1 MRWPAVRSLRGRLL
15 VGTVALLVVGLL
27 AADISAYL
35 ALRRF
40 LSERVDNTI
49 ELVLD
54 RGLARARLAGQV
66 MPGAGVEQLVPANAY
81 VALYDSEGQL
91 VLARLPLQHGD
102 TRPPT
107 VPPISALPA
116 HPVTIG
122 DDPKTALR
130 VRRELLPPE
139 QALPVEINGQVH
151 PVTGLV
157 VGVTLADNAATL
169 RRLVLVQAV
178 AGLLIVV
185 LGVALARLVLN
196 NGLRP
201 LRAVADTAREIGRG
215 NLRQRVPVGDPRTE
229 IGTVATA
236 LNEAFDQRERSEALT
251 RTFVAD
257 ASHELRTPL
266 SAVHGWADL
275 YLNDGITDWDG
286 VDEAMR
292 RIRTETTRMGALVE
306 QLLTLARLDAHQ
318 PLARDEVDL
327 GRVCADVLDSLR
339 VTAAHHRLTL
349 AVDERVT
356 VTGDAAALR
365 QVVQNLVGNAVRH
378 TPPGTPV
385 EVRVHRD
392 NGEDAVLV
400 VHDEGP
406 GLDAEGLAH
415 AFDRFW
421 RADPG
426 RAAPGGTGLGLA
438 IVRDIVGAHG
448 GTVALDS
455 TPGQELTVTVRLP
468 AATSCS
474 PVTPHEPG
482 SRPASRRS

>member
-1 MRWPAVRSLRGRLL
+1 MRGPALRSLRGRLL

-27 AADISAYL
+27 AADVTAYL

-40 LSERVDNTI
+40 LDERVDNTI

-54 RGLARARLAGQV
+54 RGLARARLTGPAMPTAG
-66 MPGAGVEQLVPANAY
+66 MEQLIPANAY
-81 VALYDSEGQL
+81 LALYDAEGDL

-102 TRPPT
+102 SRPPV
-107 VPPISALPA
+107 VPPVNELPA
-116 HPVTIG
+116 GPVTIG
-122 DDPKTALR
+122 ADPETALR

-139 QALPVEINGQVH
+139 QALPVEINGQVRS
-151 PVTGLV
+151 VTGLV
-157 VGVTLADNAATL
+157 VGVSLADNAATL
-169 RRLVLVQAV
+169 RRLVLVQGI

-185 LGVALARLVLN
+185 LGVALARLVLTT
-196 NGLRP
+196 GLRP

-215 NLRQRVPVGDPRTE
+215 DLRRRVPVGDPRTE

-236 LNEAFDQRERSEALT
+236 LNQAFDQRERSEALT

-292 RIRTETTRMGALVE
+292 RIRTESTRMGALVE

-318 PLARDEVDL
+318 PLAHDEVDL
-327 GRVCADVLDSLR
+327 GRACADVLDSLR
-339 VTAAHHRLTL
+339 VTATHHRLTL
-349 AVDERVT
+349 TADEEVT
-356 VTGDAAALR
+356 VTGDATALH

-378 TPPGTPV
+378 TPPGTAV

-392 NGEDAVLV
+392 DADAVLV
-400 VHDEGP
+400 VRDEGP
-406 GLDAEGLAH
+406 GLDAPGLAH

-438 IVRDIVGAHG
+438 IVRDIVEAHG

-455 TPGQELTVTVRLP
+455 APGRGLTATVRLP
-468 AATSCS
+468 V
-474 PVTPHEPG
+474 VT
-482 SRPASRRS
+482 A

>member
-1 MRWPAVRSLRGRLL
+1 MRGPALRSLRGRLL

-27 AADISAYL
+27 AADVTAYL

-40 LSERVDNTI
+40 LDERVDNTI

-54 RGLARARLAGQV
+54 RGLARARLAGPA
-66 MPGAGVEQLVPANAY
+66 MPTAGMEQLIPANAY
-81 VALYDSEGQL
+81 LALYDAEGDL

-102 TRPPT
+102 SRPPV
-107 VPPISALPA
+107 VPPVNELPA
-116 HPVTIG
+116 GPVTIG
-122 DDPKTALR
+122 ADPETALR

-139 QALPVEINGQVH
+139 QALPVEINGQVRS
-151 PVTGLV
+151 VTGLV
-157 VGVTLADNAATL
+157 VGVSLADNAATL
-169 RRLVLVQAV
+169 RRLVLVQGI

-185 LGVALARLVLN
+185 LGVALARLVLTT
-196 NGLRP
+196 GLRP

-215 NLRQRVPVGDPRTE
+215 DLRRRVPVGDPRTE

-292 RIRTETTRMGALVE
+292 RIRTESTRMGALVE

-318 PLARDEVDL
+318 PLARAAVDL

-349 AVDERVT
+349 TADEEVT
-356 VTGDAAALR
+356 VTGDATALR

-378 TPPGTPV
+378 TPPGTAV
-385 EVRVHRD
+385 EVRVHRAD
-392 NGEDAVLV
+392 ADAVLV
-400 VHDEGP
+400 VRDEGP
-406 GLDAEGLAH
+406 GLDAPGLAH

-438 IVRDIVGAHG
+438 IVRDIVEAHG

-455 TPGQELTVTVRLP
+455 APGRGLTATVRLP
-468 AATSCS
+468 GS
-474 PVTPHEPG
+474 PEF
-482 SRPASRRS
+482 

>member
-1 MRWPAVRSLRGRLL
+1 MRRPAVRSLRGRLL

-27 AADISAYL
+27 AADVTAYL

-40 LSERVDNTI
+40 LDERVDNTI

-54 RGLARARLAGQV
+54 RGLARARLAG
-66 MPGAGVEQLVPANAY
+66 PALPTAGLEQLVPTNAY
-81 VALYDSEGQL
+81 LALYDAEGDL
-91 VLARLPLQHGD
+91 VLARHPLQHGD
-102 TRPPT
+102 SRPPV
-107 VPPISALPA
+107 VPPVNELPA

-122 DDPKTALR
+122 ADPETALR

-139 QALPVEINGQVH
+139 QALPVEINGQVL

-157 VGVTLADNAATL
+157 VGVSLADNAATL
-169 RRLVLVQAV
+169 RRLVLVQGI

-185 LGVALARLVLN
+185 LGVALARLVLTT
-196 NGLRP
+196 GLRP
-201 LRAVADTAREIGRG
+201 LRAMADTAREIGRG
-215 NLRQRVPVGDPRTE
+215 DLRRRVPVGDPGTE

-292 RIRTETTRMGALVE
+292 RIRTESTRMGALVE

-318 PLARDEVDL
+318 PLARATVDL
-327 GRVCADVLDSLR
+327 GRVCADALDSLR
-339 VTAAHHRLTL
+339 VTATHHRLTL
-349 AVDERVT
+349 AADEGVT
-356 VTGDAAALR
+356 VTGDATALR

-378 TPPGTPV
+378 TPPGTAV

-392 NGEDAVLV
+392 DPDAVLV

-406 GLDAEGLAH
+406 GLDAPGLAH

-438 IVRDIVGAHG
+438 IVRDIVEAHG
-448 GTVALDS
+448 GTVTLDS
-455 TPGQELTVTVRLP
+455 APGQGLTATVRLP
-468 AATSCS
+468 AAATHQ
-474 PVTPHEPG
+474 PEPG
-482 SRPASRRS
+482 SRGSPGF

>member
-1 MRWPAVRSLRGRLL
+1 MRGPALRSLRGRLL

-27 AADISAYL
+27 AADVTAYL

-40 LSERVDNTI
+40 LDERVDNTI

-54 RGLARARLAGQV
+54 RGLARARLAGPA
-66 MPGAGVEQLVPANAY
+66 MPTAGMEQLIPANAY
-81 VALYDSEGQL
+81 LALYDAEGDL

-102 TRPPT
+102 SRPPV
-107 VPPISALPA
+107 VPPVNELPA
-116 HPVTIG
+116 GPVTIG
-122 DDPKTALR
+122 ADPETALR

-139 QALPVEINGQVH
+139 QALPVEINGQVRS
-151 PVTGLV
+151 VTGLV
-157 VGVTLADNAATL
+157 VGVSLADNAATL
-169 RRLVLVQAV
+169 RRLVLVQGI

-185 LGVALARLVLN
+185 LGVALARLVLTT
-196 NGLRP
+196 GLRP

-215 NLRQRVPVGDPRTE
+215 DLRRRVPVGDPRTE

-292 RIRTETTRMGALVE
+292 RIRTESTRMGALVE

-318 PLARDEVDL
+318 PLARAAVDL

-339 VTAAHHRLTL
+339 VTAAHHRLILT
-349 AVDERVT
+349 ADEEVT
-356 VTGDAAALR
+356 VTGDATALR

-378 TPPGTPV
+378 TPPGTAV
-385 EVRVHRD
+385 EVRVHRAD
-392 NGEDAVLV
+392 ADAVLV
-400 VHDEGP
+400 VRDEGP
-406 GLDAEGLAH
+406 GLDAPGLAH

-438 IVRDIVGAHG
+438 IVRDIVEAHG

-455 TPGQELTVTVRLP
+455 APGQGLTATVRLP
-468 AATSCS
+468 GS
-474 PVTPHEPG
+474 PEF
-482 SRPASRRS
+482 

>member
-1 MRWPAVRSLRGRLL
+1 MRRPAVRSLRGRLL
-15 VGTVALLVVGLL
+15 VGTVALLMVGLL
-27 AADISAYL
+27 AADASAYL

-40 LSERVDNTI
+40 LDERIDNNI

-54 RGLARARLAGQV
+54 RGLARARLAGQSV
-66 MPGAGVEQLVPANAY
+66 PAANLEQLVPANAY
-81 VALYDSEGQL
+81 VALYDPEGQL
-91 VLARLPLQHGD
+91 VLARLPLQHGNA
-102 TRPPT
+102 RPPA
-107 VPPISALPA
+107 VPPIGALPA
-116 HPVTIG
+116 HPVTVG
-122 DDPKTALR
+122 NDPETALR
-130 VRRELLPPE
+130 VRRKLLPPE
-139 QALPVEINGQVH
+139 QALPVEINGQIR

-157 VGVTLADNAATL
+157 VGVSLGDNAATL

-185 LGVALARLVLN
+185 LGVVLARLVLS

-201 LRAVADTAREIGRG
+201 LRAVADTALEIGRG
-215 NLRQRVPVGDPRTE
+215 DLRQRIPVGDPRTE

-275 YLNDGITDWDG
+275 YLNGGITDWDG

-327 GRVCADVLDSLR
+327 GRACADVLDSLR
-339 VTAAHHRLTL
+339 VTDAHHRLTL

-356 VTGDAAALR
+356 VTGDGTALR
-365 QVVQNLVGNAVRH
+365 QVVQNLVDNAVRH
-378 TPPGTPV
+378 TPPGTAV
-385 EVRVHRD
+385 QVRVHHD
-392 NGEDAVLV
+392 GADAILV
-400 VHDEGP
+400 VADDGP
-406 GLDAEGLAH
+406 GLDALGRAH

-438 IVRDIVGAHG
+438 IVRDIVQAHG
-448 GTVALDS
+448 GTVQLNSA
-455 TPGQELTVTVRLP
+455 PGQGLTVTVRLP
-468 AATSCS
+468 AS
-474 PVTPHEPG
+474 
-482 SRPASRRS
+482 

>member
-1 MRWPAVRSLRGRLL
+1 MRRPAVRSLRGRLL

-27 AADISAYL
+27 AADVTAYL

-40 LSERVDNTI
+40 LDERVDNTI

-54 RGLARARLAGQV
+54 RGLARARLAG
-66 MPGAGVEQLVPANAY
+66 PALPTAGMEQLVPTNAY
-81 VALYDSEGQL
+81 LALYDAEGDL
-91 VLARLPLQHGD
+91 VLARHPIQHGD
-102 TRPPT
+102 SRPPV
-107 VPPISALPA
+107 VPPVNELPA

-122 DDPKTALR
+122 ADPETALR

-139 QALPVEINGQVH
+139 QALPVEINGQVL

-157 VGVTLADNAATL
+157 VGVSLADNAATL
-169 RRLVLVQAV
+169 RRLVLVQGI

-185 LGVALARLVLN
+185 LGVALARLVLTT
-196 NGLRP
+196 GLRP
-201 LRAVADTAREIGRG
+201 LRAMADTAREIGRG
-215 NLRQRVPVGDPRTE
+215 DLRRRVPVGDPRTE

-292 RIRTETTRMGALVE
+292 RIRTESTRMGALVE

-318 PLARDEVDL
+318 PLARAAVDL

-349 AVDERVT
+349 AADEGVT
-356 VTGDAAALR
+356 VTGDATALR

-378 TPPGTPV
+378 TPPGTAV

-392 NGEDAVLV
+392 DADAVLV

-406 GLDAEGLAH
+406 GLDAPGLAH

-438 IVRDIVGAHG
+438 IVRDIIEAHG
-448 GTVALDS
+448 GTVALGS
-455 TPGQELTVTVRLP
+455 APGQGLTATVRLP
-468 AATSCS
+468 AAAAHQ
-474 PVTPHEPG
+474 PEPG
-482 SRPASRRS
+482 SRRSPGF

>member
-1 MRWPAVRSLRGRLL
+1 MRGPALRSLRGRLL

-27 AADISAYL
+27 AADVTAYL

-40 LSERVDNTI
+40 LDERVDNTI

-54 RGLARARLAGQV
+54 RGLARARLAGPA
-66 MPGAGVEQLVPANAY
+66 MPTAGMEQLIPANAY
-81 VALYDSEGQL
+81 LALYDAEGDL

-102 TRPPT
+102 SRPPV
-107 VPPISALPA
+107 VPPVNELPA
-116 HPVTIG
+116 GPVTIG
-122 DDPKTALR
+122 ADPETALR

-139 QALPVEINGQVH
+139 QALPVEINGQVRS
-151 PVTGLV
+151 VTGLV
-157 VGVTLADNAATL
+157 VGVSLADNAATL
-169 RRLVLVQAV
+169 RRLVLVQGI

-185 LGVALARLVLN
+185 LGVALARLVLTT
-196 NGLRP
+196 GLRP

-215 NLRQRVPVGDPRTE
+215 DLRRRVPVGDPRTE

-292 RIRTETTRMGALVE
+292 RIRTESTRMGALVE

-318 PLARDEVDL
+318 PLARAAVDL

-349 AVDERVT
+349 TADEEVT
-356 VTGDAAALR
+356 VTGDATALR

-378 TPPGTPV
+378 TPPGTAV
-385 EVRVHRD
+385 EVRVHRAD
-392 NGEDAVLV
+392 ADAVLV
-400 VHDEGP
+400 VRDEGP
-406 GLDAEGLAH
+406 GLDAPGLAH

-438 IVRDIVGAHG
+438 IVRDIVEAHG

-455 TPGQELTVTVRLP
+455 APGQGLTATVRLP
-468 AATSCS
+468 GS
-474 PVTPHEPG
+474 PEF
-482 SRPASRRS
+482 

>member
-1 MRWPAVRSLRGRLL
+1 MRRPAVRSLRGRLL

-27 AADISAYL
+27 AADVTAYL

-40 LSERVDNTI
+40 LDERVDNTI

-54 RGLARARLAGQV
+54 RGLARARLAGPA
-66 MPGAGVEQLVPANAY
+66 MPTAGMEQLLPANAY
-81 VALYDSEGQL
+81 LALYDAEGDL
-91 VLARLPLQHGD
+91 VLARHPLQHGD
-102 TRPPT
+102 SRPPV
-107 VPPISALPA
+107 VPPVNELPA

-122 DDPKTALR
+122 ADPDTALR

-139 QALPVEINGQVH
+139 QALPVEFNGQVR
-151 PVTGLV
+151 PVAGLV
-157 VGVTLADNAATL
+157 VGVSLADNAATL
-169 RRLVLVQAV
+169 RRLVLVQGI

-185 LGVALARLVLN
+185 LGVALARLVLTT
-196 NGLRP
+196 GLRP
-201 LRAVADTAREIGRG
+201 LRAVADTARDIGRG
-215 NLRQRVPVGDPRTE
+215 DLRQRVPVGDPRTE

-292 RIRTETTRMGALVE
+292 RIRTESTRMGALVE

-318 PLARDEVDL
+318 PLAHDEVDL
-327 GRVCADVLDSLR
+327 GRLCTDVLDSLR

-349 AVDERVT
+349 TVDEPVT
-356 VTGDAAALR
+356 VTGDTTALR
-365 QVVQNLVGNAVRH
+365 QVVQNLVSNAIRH
-378 TPPGTPV
+378 TPPGTAV

-392 NGEDAVLV
+392 DEDAVLV
-400 VHDEGP
+400 VRDDGP
-406 GLDAEGLAH
+406 GLDTPGLTH

-438 IVRDIVGAHG
+438 IVRDIAEAHG
-448 GTVALDS
+448 GTAALDS
-455 TPGQELTVTVRLP
+455 TPGQGLTVTVRLP
-468 AATSCS
+468 AAT
-474 PVTPHEPG
+474 T
-482 SRPASRRS
+482 

>member
-1 MRWPAVRSLRGRLL
+1 MRRPAVRSLRGRLL

-27 AADISAYL
+27 AADVTAYL

-40 LSERVDNTI
+40 LDERVDNTI

-54 RGLARARLAGQV
+54 RGLARARLAGPA
-66 MPGAGVEQLVPANAY
+66 MPTAGMEQLVPANAY
-81 VALYDSEGQL
+81 LALYDAEGTL
-91 VLARLPLQHGD
+91 VLGRLPLQHGD
-102 TRPPT
+102 ARRPV
-107 VPPISALPA
+107 VPPINELPER
-116 HPVTIG
+116 PVTIG
-122 DDPKTALR
+122 DDPETALR

-139 QALPVEINGQVH
+139 QALPVEINGQVR

-169 RRLVLVQAV
+169 RRLLLIQVV

-201 LRAVADTAREIGRG
+201 LRAVADTARDIGRG
-215 NLRQRVPVGDPRTE
+215 DLRRRVPVGDPRTE
-229 IGTVATA
+229 IGSVATA

-275 YLNDGITDWDG
+275 YLNDGITDWDS

-292 RIRTETTRMGALVE
+292 RIRTETTRMGTLVE

-339 VTAAHHRLTL
+339 VTAAHHRLAL
-349 AVDERVT
+349 AVDEPVT
-356 VTGDAAALR
+356 VTGDETSLH
-365 QVVQNLVGNAVRH
+365 QVAQNLVGNAVRH
-378 TPPGTPV
+378 TPPGTAI
-385 EVRVHRD
+385 EVRVHHGD
-392 NGEDAVLV
+392 EDVVLV

-406 GLDAEGLAH
+406 GLDAQGLAH

-438 IVRDIVGAHG
+438 IVRDIVEAHG

-455 TPGQELTVTVRLP
+455 APGQGLTVTVRLP
-468 AATSCS
+468 RAT
-474 PVTPHEPG
+474 T
-482 SRPASRRS
+482 

>member
-1 MRWPAVRSLRGRLL
+1 MRRPAVRSLRGRLL

-27 AADISAYL
+27 AADVTAYL

-40 LSERVDNTI
+40 LDERVDNTI

-54 RGLARARLAGQV
+54 RGLARARLAGPA
-66 MPGAGVEQLVPANAY
+66 MPTTGMEQLVPANAY
-81 VALYDSEGQL
+81 LALYDAEGDL

-102 TRPPT
+102 ARPPV
-107 VPPISALPA
+107 VPPVNELPA

-122 DDPKTALR
+122 ADPETALR

-139 QALPVEINGQVH
+139 QALPVEFNGQVR

-157 VGVTLADNAATL
+157 VGVSLADNAATL
-169 RRLVLVQAV
+169 RRLILVQGI

-185 LGVALARLVLN
+185 LGVALARLVLTT
-196 NGLRP
+196 GLRP

-215 NLRQRVPVGDPRTE
+215 DLRRRVPVGDPRTE

-292 RIRTETTRMGALVE
+292 RIRTESTRMGALVE

-318 PLARDEVDL
+318 PLARAAVDL

-349 AVDERVT
+349 TADEEVT
-356 VTGDAAALR
+356 VTGDATALR

-378 TPPGTPV
+378 TPPGTAV
-385 EVRVHRD
+385 EVRVHRAD
-392 NGEDAVLV
+392 ADAVLV
-400 VHDEGP
+400 VRDEGP
-406 GLDAEGLAH
+406 GLDAPGLAH

-438 IVRDIVGAHG
+438 IVRDIVEAHG
-448 GTVALDS
+448 GTVTLDS
-455 TPGQELTVTVRLP
+455 APGQGLTATVRLP
-468 AATSCS
+468 AAAAHQ
-474 PVTPHEPG
+474 PEPG
-482 SRPASRRS
+482 SRRSPGF

>member
-1 MRWPAVRSLRGRLL
+1 MRGPALRSLRGRLL

-27 AADISAYL
+27 AADVTAYL

-40 LSERVDNTI
+40 LDERVDNTI

-54 RGLARARLAGQV
+54 RGLARARLAGPA
-66 MPGAGVEQLVPANAY
+66 MPTAGMEQLIPANAY
-81 VALYDSEGQL
+81 LALYDAEGDL

-102 TRPPT
+102 SRPPV
-107 VPPISALPA
+107 VPPVNELPA
-116 HPVTIG
+116 GPVTIG
-122 DDPKTALR
+122 ADPETALR

-139 QALPVEINGQVH
+139 QALPVEINGQVRS
-151 PVTGLV
+151 VTGLV
-157 VGVTLADNAATL
+157 VGVSLADNAATL
-169 RRLVLVQAV
+169 RRLVLVQGI

-185 LGVALARLVLN
+185 LGVALARLVLTT
-196 NGLRP
+196 GLRP

-215 NLRQRVPVGDPRTE
+215 NLRRRVPVGDPRTE

-292 RIRTETTRMGALVE
+292 RIRTESTRMGALVE

-318 PLARDEVDL
+318 PLARAAVDL

-349 AVDERVT
+349 TADEEVT
-356 VTGDAAALR
+356 VTGDATALR

-378 TPPGTPV
+378 TPPGTAV
-385 EVRVHRD
+385 EVRVHRAD
-392 NGEDAVLV
+392 ADAVLV
-400 VHDEGP
+400 VRDEGP
-406 GLDAEGLAH
+406 GLDAPGLAH

-438 IVRDIVGAHG
+438 IVRDIVEAHG

-455 TPGQELTVTVRLP
+455 APGRGLTATVRLP
-468 AATSCS
+468 GS
-474 PVTPHEPG
+474 PEF
-482 SRPASRRS
+482 

>member
-27 AADISAYL
+27 AADVTAYL

-40 LSERVDNTI
+40 LDERVDNTI

-54 RGLARARLAGQV
+54 RGLARARLAEQV
-66 MPGAGVEQLVPANAY
+66 RPSAGMEQLVPANAY
-81 VALYDSEGQL
+81 LALYDADGDL
-91 VLARLPLQHGD
+91 VLARLPLQHAAA
-102 TRPPT
+102 RPPV
-107 VPPISALPA
+107 VPPISELPA
-116 HPVTIG
+116 RPVTIG
-122 DDPKTALR
+122 DDPETALR

-139 QALPVEINGQVH
+139 QALPVEINGQVY

-157 VGVTLADNAATL
+157 VGVSLADNAATL
-169 RRLVLVQAV
+169 RRLVLIQVV

-185 LGVALARLVLN
+185 LGVALARLVLT

-215 NLRQRVPVGDPRTE
+215 DLRRRVPVGDPRTE
-229 IGTVATA
+229 IGSVATA

-292 RIRTETTRMGALVE
+292 RIRTESTRMSALVE

-318 PLARDEVDL
+318 PLARDELDL

-349 AVDERVT
+349 TVAERVT
-356 VTGDAAALR
+356 VLGDATALR

-378 TPPGTPV
+378 TPPGTAV

-392 NGEDAVLV
+392 DEDGVLV
-400 VHDEGP
+400 VRDEGP
-406 GLDAEGLAH
+406 GLDAQGLTH

-438 IVRDIVGAHG
+438 IVRDIVEAHD
-448 GTVALDS
+448 GTATLDS
-455 TPGQELTVTVRLP
+455 APGQGLTVTVRLP
-468 AATSCS
+468 AAT
-474 PVTPHEPG
+474 T
-482 SRPASRRS
+482 